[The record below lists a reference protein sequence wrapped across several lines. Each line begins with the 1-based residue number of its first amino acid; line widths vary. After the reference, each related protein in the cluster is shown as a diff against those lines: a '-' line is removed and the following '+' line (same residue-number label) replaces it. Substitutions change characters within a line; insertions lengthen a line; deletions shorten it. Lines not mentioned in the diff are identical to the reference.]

1 MMLRLL
7 FAVGGLIFLLAPD
20 AASAWGFQGHRVT
33 GSIADEL
40 LRDSNAAKQ
49 VKDILNEGDPDG
61 KLTLRLVGPWAD
73 CARSVTRKPDGTFEY
88 SVNPDHLEYEVPCT
102 PFKSQPERARLVDY
116 ATRNWSTCEDPPPSG
131 CHTAYHFDDVAIQ
144 RDRYD
149 RSAQGT
155 NANDLVSV
163 IGAAIAALRGR
174 PVPPPFSIKDK
185 KEALMLLVH
194 FVGDLHQ
201 PLHVGVIYLDA
212 DGKLVDPDVA
222 HAIDKATETLGGN
235 AIQDQNV
242 NLHGMWDDIPFD
254 LGDARTRELMTAARA
269 VPPSV
274 GTIDDWPVNWA
285 SDSIQIARQAF
296 AGLRFQRTDPPPK
309 VKWSVSFEDHTAY
322 LLMADIIKRRQLAKG
337 GAHLAEILKTIWP

>member
-7 FAVGGLIFLLAPD
+7 FAVGGLIFLLNPD
-20 AASAWGFQGHRVT
+20 AASAWAFQGHRVT

-40 LRDSNAAKQ
+40 LRDSNAATQ
-49 VKDILNEGDPDG
+49 VKDILNEGDPEG

-73 CARSVTRKPDGTFEY
+73 CVRSVARQPDGTFEY
-88 SVNPDHLEYEVPCT
+88 VVNPEHYEYEVPCR
-102 PFKSQPERARLVDY
+102 PFKSDAERARLVDY
-116 ATRNWSTCEDPPPSG
+116 ATRNWSTCEDPPPAG
-131 CHTAYHFDDVAIQ
+131 CHTIYHFDDVAIQ

-149 RSAQGT
+149 RGAQGT
-155 NANDLVSV
+155 NAGDLVSV
-163 IGAAIAALRGR
+163 IGAAIAALTGR

-201 PLHVGVIYLDA
+201 PLHVGAIYLDA
-212 DGKLVDPDVA
+212 DGNLVDPDVA
-222 HAIDKATETLGGN
+222 HVIDPATETHGGN

-242 NLHGMWDDIPFD
+242 NLHAEWDDIPFD
-254 LGDARTRELMTAARA
+254 LGDARTRELMDAARA

-274 GTIDDWPVNWA
+274 GTIDDWAVSWA
-285 SDSIQIARQAF
+285 SDSLQIARQAF
-296 AGLRFQRTDPPPK
+296 AGLRFQQTDPPPK
-309 VKWSVSFEDHTAY
+309 VKWSVSYEDPTAY
-322 LLMADIIKRRQLAKG
+322 RLMADAIKRRQLAKG